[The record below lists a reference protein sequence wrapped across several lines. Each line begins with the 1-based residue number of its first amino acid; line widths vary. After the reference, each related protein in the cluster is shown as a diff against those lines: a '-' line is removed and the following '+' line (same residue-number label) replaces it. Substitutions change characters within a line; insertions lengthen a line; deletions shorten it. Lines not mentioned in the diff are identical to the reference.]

1 MARSYEERRVGRSWW
16 DMPRRLMSVVFT
28 PRVRGVL
35 RVGAYLMVISLVC
48 AGLAARSAYGSVSEQ
63 ALATGRQLAKL
74 GEFTKD
80 SERLLLNGQPLNIS
94 SATTDLSVG
103 QVLDRFEALCKE
115 EGVMPRDFREVKELL
130 QDPTLAKQAARLN
143 YGVLRQETKGD
154 GVIAC
159 AVTNPAHGK
168 RRFWD
173 GMAAF
178 AESWDLSEVGHLRY
192 AYVRRLESGHS
203 HVLTAWTDGSFKVTA
218 MVPPTEGADAPG
230 ADSPNV
236 PRPPS
241 SVRYLSA
248 AAEGRPHGVRVY
260 ESTASASE
268 ILASYEKQ
276 LTARGFEAIFIGE
289 NAPEARYFSKGDVD
303 VVVAAHQ
310 NGDRAVVSTLE
321 TRGF

>member
-1 MARSYEERRVGRSWW
+1 MARSYEERRGGRSWW
-16 DMPRRLMSVVFT
+16 DMPRRLLSVVFT

-35 RVGAYLMVISLVC
+35 RVGAYLMVVSLIG

-74 GEFTKD
+74 GDFTKD
-80 SERLLLNGQPLNIS
+80 NERLLLNGQALTMA

-115 EGVMPRDFREVKELL
+115 EGAVPRDLREVQGVLS
-130 QDPTLAKQAARLN
+130 DPALAKQAARLN
-143 YGVLRQETKGD
+143 YGVLRQESKDD
-154 GVIAC
+154 GVVAC
-159 AVTNPAHGK
+159 TVKDPQNK

-173 GMAAF
+173 GFAAF
-178 AESWDLSEVGHLRY
+178 AESWDLAELGHLRY
-192 AYVRRLESGHS
+192 AYVRKLDSGRS
-203 HVLTAWTDGSFKVTA
+203 HVLTAWTDGSFKVSA
-218 MVPPTEGADAPG
+218 MAPPTEGADAPG

-248 AAEGRPHGVRVY
+248 SAEGRPHSVRVY
-260 ESTASASE
+260 ESTVPATE
-268 ILASYEKQ
+268 ILAGYEKDM
-276 LTARGFEAIFIGE
+276 TAKGYERVFIGE
-289 NAPEARYFSKGDVD
+289 DAPEARYFSKGGVD
-303 VVVAAHQ
+303 VVVVASQ
-310 NGDRAVVSTLE
+310 NGERSLVSALE

>member
-1 MARSYEERRVGRSWW
+1 MARSYQDRRVGRSFWEW
-16 DMPRRLMSVVFT
+16 PRRVAGAVFT

-35 RVGAYLMVISLVC
+35 RVSAYLMIVSLVC

-63 ALATGRQLAKL
+63 ALVTGRQLAKL

-80 SERLLLNGQPLNIS
+80 SERLVLNGQPINLA
-94 SATTDLSVG
+94 SATTDLSMG
-103 QVLDRFEALCKE
+103 QVLDRFEAICKE
-115 EGVMPRDFREVKELL
+115 EGAMPRDFREVKGLL
-130 QDPTLAKQAARLN
+130 EDPVLAKQAARLN
-143 YGVLRQETKGD
+143 YGVLREESKDD

-159 AVTNPAHGK
+159 AVTDSSNGK

-173 GMAAF
+173 GLSAF
-178 AESWDLSEVGHLRY
+178 AENWDLAEVGHLRY
-192 AYVRRLESGHS
+192 AYVRKLESGHT
-203 HVLTAWTDGSFKVTA
+203 HVLAAWTDGSFKVNA
-218 MVPPTEGADAPG
+218 MAPPTEGTDAPG

-260 ESTASASE
+260 ESKAPATE
-268 ILASYEKQ
+268 ILAGYEKQ
-276 LTARGFEAIFIGE
+276 LGDAGWERVFIGE
-289 NAPEARYFSKGDVD
+289 DAPMARYFSRNGVD
-303 VVVAAHQ
+303 VIVAAEQ
-310 NGDRAVVSTLE
+310 TGDHSIVSMLE

>member
-1 MARSYEERRVGRSWW
+1 
-16 DMPRRLMSVVFT
+16 MPRRLMSVVFT

-35 RVGAYLMVISLVC
+35 RVGAYLMVVSLIG
-48 AGLAARSAYGSVSEQ
+48 AGLAARSAYGSISEQ

-80 SERLLLNGQPLNIS
+80 SERLVLNGQALNMA

-115 EGVMPRDFREVKELL
+115 EGAVPRDLREVKGMLE
-130 QDPTLAKQAARLN
+130 DPTLAKEAERLN
-143 YGVLRQETKGD
+143 YGVLRQQSKDD
-154 GVIAC
+154 GVVAC
-159 AVTNPAHGK
+159 AVTNPANGK

-178 AESWDLSEVGHLRY
+178 AESWDLADLGLLRY
-192 AYVRRLESGHS
+192 AYVRKLESGRS

-230 ADSPNV
+230 ADSPVV

-248 AAEGRPHGVRVY
+248 SAEGRPHGIRVY
-260 ESTASASE
+260 ESRVPAKE
-268 ILASYEKQ
+268 ILAGYEKD
-276 LTARGFEAIFIGE
+276 LTAKGFEQVFIGE
-289 NAPEARYFSKGDVD
+289 DAPEARYFSKGGVD
-303 VVVAAHQ
+303 VVLVADQ
-310 NGDRAVVSTLE
+310 NGDRTLVSAFE